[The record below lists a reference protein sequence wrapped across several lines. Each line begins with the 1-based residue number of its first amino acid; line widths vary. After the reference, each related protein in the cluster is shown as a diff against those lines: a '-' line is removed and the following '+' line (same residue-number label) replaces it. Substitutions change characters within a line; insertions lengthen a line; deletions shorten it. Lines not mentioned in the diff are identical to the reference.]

1 MKIRKTWKGAKW
13 KKYEININQKMINDD
28 NNKSD
33 ANNKSDIAINNN
45 NDNDENNSESLH
57 KDSEISDY
65 ELWFFT

>member
-1 MKIRKTWKGAKW
+1 
-13 KKYEININQKMINDD
+13 MINDD

-33 ANNKSDIAINNN
+33 ANNKSDIVINND

>member
-1 MKIRKTWKGAKW
+1 MADENKKNLKKSEM
-13 KKYEININQKMINDD
+13 KKYEININEKMITDD

-65 ELWFFT
+65 EL